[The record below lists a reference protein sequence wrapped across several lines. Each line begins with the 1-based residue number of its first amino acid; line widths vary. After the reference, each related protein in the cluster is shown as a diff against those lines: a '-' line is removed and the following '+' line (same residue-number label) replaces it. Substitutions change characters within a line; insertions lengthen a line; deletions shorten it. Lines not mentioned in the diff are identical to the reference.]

1 ARYCTN
7 HEVHKMLTRLKVAII
22 CLFCLALWA
31 ATPARKRPR
40 LLGVAH
46 MALYV
51 SDIEKS
57 RGFYR
62 DFLGY
67 QEPFD
72 LKNADG
78 SLSLTFFKVNEDQY
92 IELFPG
98 LKPEQDRL
106 NHISFQTDDAEAMRA
121 YLASRGVKVPDRA
134 NKVRIGNTSFNVKDA
149 DGHTVEITQ
158 YEPTGWTRREK
169 GKFLAGPRISTR
181 ILHAGIIVGDATAA
195 MKFYADILGLR
206 EFWRGAARNSDTVS
220 WINMRLPES
229 EDYVEFML
237 YTDQPAPDKR
247 GSQHHICLEVP
258 DIEKAL
264 AQLEASPY
272 RKQYTRPLEIRTG
285 VNRRRQLNLFD
296 PDGTRIELM
305 EPRTVD
311 GAPAPSS
318 TAPLPRRR
326 L

>member
-1 ARYCTN
+1 MYIKTFLLLL
-7 HEVHKMLTRLKVAII
+7 LTSALVAQV
-22 CLFCLALWA
+22 
-31 ATPARKRPR
+31 TMQPKRPR

-46 MALYV
+46 MAVFV

-57 RGFYR
+57 RSFYR
-62 DFLGY
+62 DLLGF

-92 IELFPG
+92 IEVFPG

-106 NHISFQTDDAEAMRA
+106 NHIAFQTDNAEALRV
-121 YLASRGVKVPDRA
+121 YLAAQGVKVPDKV
-134 NKVRIGNTSFNVKDA
+134 NKVRIGNTSFNVKDPE
-149 DGHTVEITQ
+149 GHTVEITQ
-158 YEPTGWTRREK
+158 YEPSGWTRREQ
-169 GKFLAGPRISTR
+169 GKFLSDSRISTR
-181 ILHAGIIVGDATAA
+181 IMHVGIIVGDAPQAT
-195 MKFYADILGLR
+195 KFYGDVLGLQ
-206 EFWRGAARNSDTVS
+206 EFWRGNSVNATAVS

-229 EDYVEFML
+229 QDYVEYML
-237 YTDQPAPDKR
+237 YSNLPAPTQR

-264 AQLEASPY
+264 ARLEANPA
-272 RKQYTRPLEIRTG
+272 RKLYTRPLEIRTG

-305 EPRTVD
+305 EPRTID
-311 GAPAPSS
+311 GQPPPNS
-318 TAPLPRRR
+318 TLPLPQKK
-326 L
+326 